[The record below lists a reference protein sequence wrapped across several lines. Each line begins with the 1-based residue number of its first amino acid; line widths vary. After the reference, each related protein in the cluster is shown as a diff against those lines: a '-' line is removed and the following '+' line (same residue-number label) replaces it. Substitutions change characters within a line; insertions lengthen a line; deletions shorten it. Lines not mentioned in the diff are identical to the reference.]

1 MIRFRKR
8 GKALQP
14 RLELAAEIAETLF
27 QFGGAAHRDRVIEV
41 LIAMRRDRGQAVEE
55 GLRVEIVEAFDAFCD
70 FTAAPDVG
78 EPMFTLPF
86 GAHSLRWAL
95 RDVSARYGV
104 SAPIVALP
112 SRERAFS

>member
-8 GKALQP
+8 AKVLQP

-41 LIAMRRDRGQAVEE
+41 LIAMRRDRGQPVAE
-55 GLRVEIVEAFDAFCD
+55 GLRVEIVEAFHSFCD
-70 FTAAPDVG
+70 FTAQADAG
-78 EPMFTLPF
+78 TPMFTLPF
-86 GAHSLRWAL
+86 GPHSLRWAL

-104 SAPIVALP
+104 SAPIVGLP
-112 SRERAFS
+112 VRERALS

>member
-8 GKALQP
+8 GRALQP

-41 LIAMRRDRGQAVEE
+41 LIAMRRDRGQPVAQ
-55 GLRVEIVEAFDAFCD
+55 GLRVEIVEAFDTFCD
-70 FTAAPDVG
+70 FTAEDDAG
-78 EPMFTLPF
+78 TPMFTLPF

-95 RDVSARYGV
+95 RDASARYGV
-104 SAPIVALP
+104 SAPIVGLP
-112 SRERAFS
+112 SRERAFN